1 MYKNIIVL
9 PYRDRPA
16 HIKVLEINKINW
28 FLTILGNS
36 TLIVVVEQEEGKEF
50 NRGKLLN
57 IGIKE
62 YYEKCESFF
71 ILHDIDLYLKGNQKD
86 LYNTDTGDD
95 IVRLF
100 SGHKYS
106 LGGLVKFKKKVL
118 LDINGHPNDIWGWGM
133 EDRALFYRSHIK
145 KYNPTKNK
153 VGDLSQLEQ
162 LKHKCSKVVYKN
174 ERKELSNNID
184 NIMKRNHEQKEI
196 FISHSGLST
205 LNKID
210 ANIQDKNN
218 DEYFIIKT
226 HTENNYIK
234 LLVSI

>member
-16 HIKVLEINKINW
+16 HIKVLEDNKINW
-28 FLTILGNS
+28 FLSILGNS
-36 TLIVVVEQEEGKEF
+36 TLIVVVEQEEGKDF

-86 LYNTDTGDD
+86 FYNIDNGDD

-100 SGHKYS
+100 SGHISS
-106 LGGLVKFKKKVL
+106 LGGLVKFKKEVL
-118 LDINGHPNDIWGWGM
+118 LDINGHPNNIWGWGM
-133 EDRALFYRSHIK
+133 EDRAMFYRSHIK

-153 VGDLSQLEQ
+153 VGDLAHLER
-162 LKHKCSKVVYKN
+162 LKHKCSKIEYKDD
-174 ERKELSNNID
+174 RKELSNYID
-184 NIMKRNHEQKEI
+184 NIMKRSHEQKEF

-205 LNKID
+205 LSKID
-210 ANIQDKNN
+210 ANIEHKND

>member
-1 MYKNIIVL
+1 MYKNIIVV

-16 HIKVLEINKINW
+16 HINVLENNKINW
-28 FLTILGNS
+28 FLSILGDS
-36 TLIVVVEQEEGKEF
+36 TLIVVVEQEEGKDF

-62 YYEKCESFF
+62 YNEKCESFF
-71 ILHDIDLYLKGNQKD
+71 ILHDIDLYLKGNQKEF
-86 LYNTDTGDD
+86 YNTDTGDD

-100 SGHKYS
+100 SGHKFS
-106 LGGLVKFKKKVL
+106 LGGLVKFKKDVL
-118 LDINGHPNDIWGWGM
+118 LDINGHPNNIWGWGM

-145 KYNPTKNK
+145 KYNPTRNK
-153 VGDLSQLEQ
+153 VGDLSDLER
-162 LKHKCSKVVYKN
+162 LKHKCSKIDYKN
-174 ERKELSNNID
+174 ERKEMDNYIS
-184 NIMKRNHEQKEI
+184 NIMKRSNEQKEF

-205 LNKID
+205 LSKID
-210 ANIQDKNN
+210 ANIEPKNE